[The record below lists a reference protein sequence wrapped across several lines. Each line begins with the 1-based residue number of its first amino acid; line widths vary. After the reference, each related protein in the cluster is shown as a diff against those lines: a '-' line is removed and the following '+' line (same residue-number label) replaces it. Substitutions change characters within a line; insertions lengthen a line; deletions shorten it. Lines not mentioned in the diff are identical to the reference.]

1 MIGTTRGTA
10 RRTRIHHFAILAL
23 ALGLAAAACGSDDG
37 GSADGTSDEG
47 GSDGGGTTTVEHSFG
62 TTEIDGTPERIVS
75 LNVQWTDVL
84 VSLGVE
90 PVAHAVDPQAGESGL
105 YPWQTGL
112 SDDIQTLELD
122 PEALPLEQIAS
133 YEPDLIL
140 ATWVA
145 TDEASYESLSEIA
158 PTLPL
163 IVGPG
168 VDRWQ
173 DMTEVAG
180 EVLGLEDEAADV
192 VAEVDQLVSD
202 TAAELPGLAGKT
214 VAMANYV
221 PGDMIYVVTDP
232 EDGANRLFQDLGLE
246 LDPELA
252 AAPGAESGRTPIS
265 LEQAGMLDSDVL
277 VMFSNDGDPHEL
289 VGYDQ
294 LPAVSGG
301 SVAELSYGE
310 VVGLNTPSPLSVPYS
325 LEFVLPALQ
334 TAAGR

>member
-1 MIGTTRGTA
+1 M
-10 RRTRIHHFAILAL
+10 
-23 ALGLAAAACGSDDG
+23 LGLAVGLGAAACGSDDG
-37 GSADGTSDEG
+37 GGSGDSASAGAGDHSTEAPI
-47 GSDGGGTTTVEHSFG
+47 TIEHTFG
-62 TTEIDGTPERIVS
+62 TTELPGTPERIVS

-84 VSLGVE
+84 VSLGVQ
-90 PVAHAVDPQAGESGL
+90 PVAHAIDPQAGDSGL

-112 SDDIQTLELD
+112 SDDVETLELD

-133 YEPDLIL
+133 LQPDLIL

-145 TDEASYESLSEIA
+145 TDEATYESLSEIA
-158 PTLPL
+158 PTVPL
-163 IVGPG
+163 LVGPG

-173 DMTEVAG
+173 DMTETAG
-180 EVLGLEDEAADV
+180 EILGLEDEAADV
-192 VAEVDQLVSD
+192 IAEVDQLVAD
-202 TAAELPGLAGKT
+202 TAAELPGLSGKT

-232 EDGANRLFQDLGLE
+232 ADGANRLFQDLGMQ

-277 VMFSNDGDPHEL
+277 VVFSNDGDPHDL

-294 LPAVSGG
+294 LPAVSRG
-301 SVAELSYGE
+301 SVAELGYSE
-310 VVGLNTPSPLSVPYS
+310 VVGLNTPSPLSIPYS
-325 LEFVLPALQ
+325 LDFVLPALE